1 MYSAENRIKKT
12 LQLALIV
19 TLAAGSLDSRVWADE
34 TGSDVTANTGIV
46 QDSIV
51 GNQNQ
56 QNQNVG
62 VGINGNNSGNV
73 NNNQNNLGAN
83 ATASPITVVQPQ
95 YVTGSGGGGSAALV
109 LPRNPLAL
117 PNATAGRSNFGLQFG
132 VQNNPGLGALSK
144 GGADALGWFMQGGL
158 TIPFGKIPSIY
169 YSPKSAEMD
178 SLREGRMDA
187 QRNVF
192 GNANPVNRPPAQ
204 AKVEGRVVGLN
215 AYNYSTV
222 PAGKLPLQTPGSTG
236 VGEIVAPQPK
246 VLALKQADAF
256 NQPLNTG
263 ERVGAVEVGKEYVY
277 LGHTRSGWVKVLL
290 SNGREAWTS
299 TQFEYIKFDYTE
311 IDSLAAAPQLPT
323 AAPAQEASKE
333 AVKTPVSVNTQK
345 SKVTHSA
352 SAASTKARQARR
364 RRG

>member
-1 MYSAENRIKKT
+1 M
-12 LQLALIV
+12 
-19 TLAAGSLDSRVWADE
+19 DSRVWADP
-34 TGSDVTANTGIV
+34 TSSDVTANTGIV

-62 VGINGNNSGNV
+62 IGANGDITGNA
-73 NNNQNNLGAN
+73 NNNQNTLGAS
-83 ATASPITVVQPQ
+83 ATANPITVVQPQ
-95 YVTGSGGGGSAALV
+95 YNTGSGGGGNAALV

-132 VQNNPGLGALSK
+132 VQNNPGLGALSG
-144 GGADALGWFMQGGL
+144 GGANALGWFMQGGL
-158 TIPFGKIPSIY
+158 TVPFGKIPSIY
-169 YSPKSAEMD
+169 YSPKNAEMD
-178 SLREGRMDA
+178 SLREDHMDA

-192 GNANPVNRPPAQ
+192 GNANPINRPPAQ

-222 PAGKLPLQTPGSTG
+222 PAGKLPLQMTNSTG

-311 IDSLAAAPQLPT
+311 IDSLAVAPQLPV
-323 AAPAQEASKE
+323 PAQEASKE
-333 AVKTPVSVNTQK
+333 AVKTPVSVSNQK
-345 SKVTHSA
+345 PKPVHSA
-352 SAASTKARQARR
+352 SATSTKSRHSRR